1 MTVLPAGPAPG
12 ALAPSRYR
20 SPIQYDE
27 VAAEVPVGVVVPFDF
42 ALDWEYWRWLPAGLR
57 KMLGRVHPA
66 MGQSAGCGSGG
77 GGGCSSCGG
86 CSSSAA
92 PRATVHAAE
101 GQERF

>member
-1 MTVLPAGPAPG
+1 MWQQWITGLIV
-12 ALAPSRYR
+12 ALA
-20 SPIQYDE
+20 
-27 VAAEVPVGVVVPFDF
+27 AAYM
-42 ALDWEYWRWLPAGLR
+42 LWRWLPAGLR
-57 KMLGRVHPA
+57 KKLGRVHPA

-92 PRATVHAAE
+92 PRAPVHAAE

>member
-1 MTVLPAGPAPG
+1 MWQQWITGLIV
-12 ALAPSRYR
+12 ALA
-20 SPIQYDE
+20 
-27 VAAEVPVGVVVPFDF
+27 AAYMV
-42 ALDWEYWRWLPAGLR
+42 WRWLPAGLR
-57 KMLGRVHPA
+57 KKLGRVHPA
-66 MGQSAGCGSGG
+66 MAQSAGCGSGG

>member
-1 MTVLPAGPAPG
+1 MWQQWITGLIV
-12 ALAPSRYR
+12 ALA
-20 SPIQYDE
+20 
-27 VAAEVPVGVVVPFDF
+27 AAYMV
-42 ALDWEYWRWLPAGLR
+42 WRWLPAGLR
-57 KMLGRVHPA
+57 KKLGRVHPA

-101 GQERF
+101 RQERF

>member
-1 MTVLPAGPAPG
+1 MWQQWITGLIV
-12 ALAPSRYR
+12 ALA
-20 SPIQYDE
+20 
-27 VAAEVPVGVVVPFDF
+27 AAYM
-42 ALDWEYWRWLPAGLR
+42 LWRWLPAGLR
-57 KMLGRVHPA
+57 KKLGRVHPA

>member
-1 MTVLPAGPAPG
+1 MWQQWITGLIV
-12 ALAPSRYR
+12 ALA
-20 SPIQYDE
+20 
-27 VAAEVPVGVVVPFDF
+27 AAYMV
-42 ALDWEYWRWLPAGLR
+42 WRWLPAGLR
-57 KMLGRVHPA
+57 KKLGRVHPA

-92 PRATVHAAE
+92 PRATVHTAG

>member
-1 MTVLPAGPAPG
+1 MWQQWITGLIV
-12 ALAPSRYR
+12 ALA
-20 SPIQYDE
+20 
-27 VAAEVPVGVVVPFDF
+27 AAYM
-42 ALDWEYWRWLPAGLR
+42 LWRWLPAGLR
-57 KMLGRVHPA
+57 KKLGRVHPA

-86 CSSSAA
+86 CSPSAA

>member
-1 MTVLPAGPAPG
+1 MWQQWITGLIV
-12 ALAPSRYR
+12 ALS
-20 SPIQYDE
+20 
-27 VAAEVPVGVVVPFDF
+27 AAYM
-42 ALDWEYWRWLPAGLR
+42 LWRWLPAGLR
-57 KMLGRVHPA
+57 KKLGRVHPA

-101 GQERF
+101 RQERF

>member
-1 MTVLPAGPAPG
+1 MWQQWITGLIV
-12 ALAPSRYR
+12 ALA
-20 SPIQYDE
+20 
-27 VAAEVPVGVVVPFDF
+27 AAYMV
-42 ALDWEYWRWLPAGLR
+42 WRWLPAGLR
-57 KMLGRVHPA
+57 KKLGRVHPA
-66 MGQSAGCGSGG
+66 MGQSAGCDGDGDGGGG

>member
-1 MTVLPAGPAPG
+1 MWQQWITGLIV
-12 ALAPSRYR
+12 ALA
-20 SPIQYDE
+20 
-27 VAAEVPVGVVVPFDF
+27 AAYM
-42 ALDWEYWRWLPAGLR
+42 LWRWLPAGLR
-57 KMLGRVHPA
+57 KKLGRLHPA

>member
-1 MTVLPAGPAPG
+1 MWQQWITGLIV
-12 ALAPSRYR
+12 ALA
-20 SPIQYDE
+20 
-27 VAAEVPVGVVVPFDF
+27 AAYM
-42 ALDWEYWRWLPAGLR
+42 LWRWLPAGLR
-57 KMLGRVHPA
+57 KKLGRVHPA

-86 CSSSAA
+86 CSSSAV

>member
-1 MTVLPAGPAPG
+1 MWQQWITGLIV
-12 ALAPSRYR
+12 ALA
-20 SPIQYDE
+20 
-27 VAAEVPVGVVVPFDF
+27 AAYMV
-42 ALDWEYWRWLPAGLR
+42 WRWLPAGLR
-57 KMLGRVHPA
+57 KKLGRVHPA

-92 PRATVHAAE
+92 PRATVHAVE

>member
-1 MTVLPAGPAPG
+1 MWQQWITGLIV
-12 ALAPSRYR
+12 ALAAAYMVWR
-20 SPIQYDE
+20 S
-27 VAAEVPVGVVVPFDF
+27 
-42 ALDWEYWRWLPAGLR
+42 LPAGLR
-57 KMLGRVHPA
+57 KKLGRVHPA

>member
-1 MTVLPAGPAPG
+1 MWQQWITGLIM
-12 ALAPSRYR
+12 ALA
-20 SPIQYDE
+20 
-27 VAAEVPVGVVVPFDF
+27 AAYMV
-42 ALDWEYWRWLPAGLR
+42 WRWLPAGLR
-57 KMLGRVHPA
+57 KKLGRVHPA

>member
-1 MTVLPAGPAPG
+1 MWQQWITGLIV
-12 ALAPSRYR
+12 ALA
-20 SPIQYDE
+20 
-27 VAAEVPVGVVVPFDF
+27 AAYMV
-42 ALDWEYWRWLPAGLR
+42 WRWLPAGLR
-57 KMLGRVHPA
+57 KKLGRMHPA

>member
-1 MTVLPAGPAPG
+1 MWQQWITGLIV
-12 ALAPSRYR
+12 ALA
-20 SPIQYDE
+20 
-27 VAAEVPVGVVVPFDF
+27 AAYMV
-42 ALDWEYWRWLPAGLR
+42 WRWLPAGLR
-57 KMLGRVHPA
+57 KKLGRVHPA

>member
-1 MTVLPAGPAPG
+1 MWQQWITGLIV
-12 ALAPSRYR
+12 ALS
-20 SPIQYDE
+20 
-27 VAAEVPVGVVVPFDF
+27 AAYM
-42 ALDWEYWRWLPAGLR
+42 LWRWLPAGLR
-57 KMLGRVHPA
+57 KKLGRVHPA

>member
-1 MTVLPAGPAPG
+1 MWQQWITGLIV
-12 ALAPSRYR
+12 ALATAYM
-20 SPIQYDE
+20 
-27 VAAEVPVGVVVPFDF
+27 V
-42 ALDWEYWRWLPAGLR
+42 WRWLPAGLR
-57 KMLGRVHPA
+57 KKLGRVHPA

-92 PRATVHAAE
+92 PRTTVHAAE

>member
-1 MTVLPAGPAPG
+1 MWQQWITGLIVS
-12 ALAPSRYR
+12 LA
-20 SPIQYDE
+20 
-27 VAAEVPVGVVVPFDF
+27 AAYMV
-42 ALDWEYWRWLPAGLR
+42 WRWLPAGLR
-57 KMLGRVHPA
+57 KKLDRVHPA
-66 MGQSAGCGSGG
+66 IGQSAGCGSGG

>member
-1 MTVLPAGPAPG
+1 MWQQWITGLIV
-12 ALAPSRYR
+12 ALA
-20 SPIQYDE
+20 
-27 VAAEVPVGVVVPFDF
+27 AAYM
-42 ALDWEYWRWLPAGLR
+42 LWCWLPAGLR
-57 KMLGRVHPA
+57 KKLGRVHPA
-66 MGQSAGCGSGG
+66 MGQSAGCGGGG

>member
-1 MTVLPAGPAPG
+1 MWQQWITGLIV
-12 ALAPSRYR
+12 ALA
-20 SPIQYDE
+20 
-27 VAAEVPVGVVVPFDF
+27 AAYM
-42 ALDWEYWRWLPAGLR
+42 LWRWLPAGLR
-57 KMLGRVHPA
+57 KKLGRVHPA

-92 PRATVHAAE
+92 PRATEHAAE